1 MSILSIFKQDKI
13 LLSLIVGTFLLLC
26 FVSIQNYSLIAQV
39 SPSIETSKQAIL
51 DNNRLILENKRVIEE
66 NTVLTT
72 ASIKLEE
79 MNHVLLIQIIGD
91 FRVMQDRQDKYQD
104 TLEKRITEL
113 KTELAHMKELS
124 KEK

>member
-1 MSILSIFKQDKI
+1 VSILSIFKQDKI
-13 LLSLIVGTFLLLC
+13 LLSLIVGTFLVLG
-26 FVSIQNYSLIAQV
+26 FVSIQNHFLIAQV
-39 SPSIETSKQAIL
+39 SPSIEVSKQAIL
-51 DNNRLILENKRVIEE
+51 DNSRLILENKRVIEE

-72 ASIKLEE
+72 SSIKREE

-113 KTELAHMKELS
+113 KTELAHVKELY

>member
-72 ASIKLEE
+72 ASIKREE
-79 MNHVLLIQIIGD
+79 MNHVLLI
-91 FRVMQDRQDKYQD
+91 
-104 TLEKRITEL
+104 
-113 KTELAHMKELS
+113 
-124 KEK
+124 

>member
-13 LLSLIVGTFLLLC
+13 LLSLIVGTFLVLG
-26 FVSIQNYSLIAQV
+26 FVSIQNHFLIAQV
-39 SPSIETSKQAIL
+39 SPSIEVSKQAIL
-51 DNNRLILENKRVIEE
+51 DNSRLILENKRVIEE

-72 ASIKLEE
+72 SSIKREE

-113 KTELAHMKELS
+113 KTELAHVKELY